1 MYNFI
6 NSQKLIPTNTND
18 TKLISEDVFS
28 AIILEGTIAP
38 YTVMRNLYN
47 HTFITIF
54 IVLCSFP

>member
-38 YTVMRNLYN
+38 YTVIR
-47 HTFITIF
+47 
-54 IVLCSFP
+54 